1 MDHVVG
7 DQAREEMF
15 MLGFMGFVL
24 GKFCYVLGSLK
35 YKKKPVITRSLYQLL
50 FVLQTILWVLQPIS
64 VLHLI
69 VQVL

>member
-1 MDHVVG
+1 MGHVVG

-35 YKKKPVITRSLYQLL
+35 YKKKSGTNIETVQL
-50 FVLQTILWVLQPIS
+50 
-64 VLHLI
+64 
-69 VQVL
+69 

>member
-35 YKKKPVITRSLYQLL
+35 YKKKKLLRRLHALRSDHNSEKD
-50 FVLQTILWVLQPIS
+50 IS
-64 VLHLI
+64 TC
-69 VQVL
+69 